1 MRRSSLPFNIQIIGI
16 CLFLL
21 VFAGGC
27 KKKTPPPVPP
37 PAPPV
42 ATPAP
47 TATLTANPTSI
58 ERGQASTIEWST
70 QNATDVTIEPDL
82 GAVPASGSRSVK
94 PTQSTTY
101 RLTAKGS
108 GGSTS
113 ATARVTVTAPPP
125 APTPP
130 DVTRRDPTVEEVWTQ
145 RIKIILFDYD
155 SYEIRADQRAAATGN
170 GEFLRANSSVRVVIE
185 GHCDERGSAQ
195 YNLGLGQKR
204 ADAIKEFLVGMGIS
218 ADRIRTISYGKEK
231 PACLEQN
238 EACWQTNRRGVFVRE

>member
-1 MRRSSLPFNIQIIGI
+1 MRRSSLPFNIQIIGL

-21 VFAGGC
+21 VFAGAGC
-27 KKKTPPPVPP
+27 KKKTPPPAPPPVPP
-37 PAPPV
+37 A

-82 GAVPASGSRSVK
+82 GAVPASGSRSVR
-94 PTQSTTY
+94 PAQSTTY

-130 DVTRRDPTVEEVWTQ
+130 VE
-145 RIKIILFDYD
+145 
-155 SYEIRADQRAAATGN
+155 
-170 GEFLRANSSVRVVIE
+170 
-185 GHCDERGSAQ
+185 
-195 YNLGLGQKR
+195 
-204 ADAIKEFLVGMGIS
+204 
-218 ADRIRTISYGKEK
+218 
-231 PACLEQN
+231 P
-238 EACWQTNRRGVFVRE
+238 